1 MDPGFGCLFE
11 QVEAVWTWFRFL
23 MSRIPPG
30 KKPIVLNL
38 DETCVRYFYAPREG
52 LTVADMKQ
60 DSHSHPLSQ
69 VFRNT
74 TSAQMKRCISHI
86 AIVAAE
92 PQYQA
97 QLPQIFLAAEDSSP
111 GGCAG
116 RAAFL

>member
-60 DSHSHPLSQ
+60 DSHSHPLRQ

-111 GGCAG
+111 EGCAG